1 MTPMAF
7 LVDYLIHKGYTVK
20 IHDPQ
25 ANERG
30 FQMEME
36 MQGFN
41 IVEKSNYTFCGS
53 DYVKAVTN
61 ASAIVIGTEWD
72 EYITCNY
79 RELRGMMKQDAA
91 LFFDLRS
98 IVDVDTVKSAGFDKI
113 FKLGNSL

>member
-1 MTPMAF
+1 MAY
-7 LVDYLIHKGYTVK
+7 LVNNLIEKGFNVK

-25 ANERG
+25 TNERG

-53 DYVKAVTN
+53 DYTKTVTN

-72 EYITCNY
+72 EYVNCNY
-79 RELRGMMKQDAA
+79 RELRGIMNPEKA

-98 IVDVDTVKSAGFDKI
+98 IIDVETIKSIGFDKV
-113 FKLGNSL
+113 FKLGN